1 MKNEVWTYKLQFS
14 YSRSKGFLSKCSPFT
29 DKLLILID
37 SKSFIN
43 TYLIS
48 SLIMNFEKMK
58 QYHISYEY
66 QSQRIKK
73 LKTIRGYDRQIHLD
87 KERKIE

>member
-1 MKNEVWTYKLQFS
+1 
-14 YSRSKGFLSKCSPFT
+14 
-29 DKLLILID
+29 
-37 SKSFIN
+37 
-43 TYLIS
+43 
-48 SLIMNFEKMK
+48 MK